1 VIRPFLLI
9 STLLLLMVM
18 DITWHY
24 LNSKPTSNL
33 EQIVTL
39 THYATPSLSVGFDKP
54 QTLQGS
60 THNSTYPEMSSTSPM
75 EFVYVQ

>member
-1 VIRPFLLI
+1 MIRPFLLI
-9 STLLLLMVM
+9 SMLLLLMVVAVS
-18 DITWHY
+18 WHY
-24 LNSKPTSNL
+24 STHQPISKL
-33 EQIVTL
+33 EQMVTL

-60 THNSTYPEMSSTSPM
+60 THNLIYPEMTTTSPM